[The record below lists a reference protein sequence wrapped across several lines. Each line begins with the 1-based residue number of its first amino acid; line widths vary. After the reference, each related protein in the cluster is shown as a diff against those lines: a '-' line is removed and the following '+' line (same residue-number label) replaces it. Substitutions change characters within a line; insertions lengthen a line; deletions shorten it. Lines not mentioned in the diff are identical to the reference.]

1 MHGLHSRDA
10 RGSLEGCTGFTRG
23 MHGLQKHDTDTSC
36 YRASPMT
43 APVAPGFYSSRCMPH
58 AKSGVAGFRA
68 AGAARERGAGGGQG
82 APHYLSVKQH
92 FIGSRII
99 ILDDPHVRLPASRTR
114 AKLSISGEAG
124 CGPRDSRRRKR
135 QGAGATAPPLELLAR
150 PDAPRTPNPDA
161 RVARNLAVSR
171 TQDSPSTY
179 RSPTP

>member
-1 MHGLHSRDA
+1 MHGV
-10 RGSLEGCTGFTRG
+10 
-23 MHGLQKHDTDTSC
+23 QKHDTDTSC

-68 AGAARERGAGGGQG
+68 AGAARERGAGGG
-82 APHYLSVKQH
+82 PTLPLSVKQH
-92 FIGSRII
+92 FIGSRIDGSGIKI

-135 QGAGATAPPLELLAR
+135 QGAGGATALRSSCSLAPTR
-150 PDAPRTPNPDA
+150 RG
-161 RVARNLAVSR
+161 RR
-171 TQDSPSTY
+171 TQTRESPAISLSPVRKIHHPPTGHPR
-179 RSPTP
+179 RSGQ